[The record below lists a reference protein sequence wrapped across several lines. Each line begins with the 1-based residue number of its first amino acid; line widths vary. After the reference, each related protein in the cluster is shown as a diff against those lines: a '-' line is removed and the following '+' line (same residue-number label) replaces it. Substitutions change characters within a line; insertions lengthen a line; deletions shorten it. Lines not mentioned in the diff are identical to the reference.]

1 MLSLSSDS
9 FPTTLKLIRAKWAP
23 ILLRPILGSPEQ
35 LVIGVAAINSEG
47 FHLERANCL
56 ERLQCLFSDAAGT
69 AVVAAQTALDALSLS
84 LASEGYEAIADYE
97 PLFSGVVIGELKEAE
112 GTSLVQIASTWMA
125 MLSSVYK
132 SQTHELTQLVRVQSD
147 VSIEPDKATDRLPS
161 LVLEYVSQRR
171 PGLGKFFD
179 AEIQE
184 QNRRRRRT
192 NIHGVI
198 IDFAGSKI
206 VANFGTLSATSYAN
220 SVDRIKRR
228 LWDLKIDRDTE
239 KGTMATR
246 SHEMIIQHPLRN
258 DPQITE
264 KQYARI
270 EEALQALEE
279 QADQEEIRL
288 RPLTTV
294 PQIGEHIL
302 HLEAA
307 A

>member
-9 FPTTLKLIRAKWAP
+9 FPQTSQLVRAKWAP
-23 ILLRPILGSPEQ
+23 IMLRPILGSPEQ
-35 LVIGVAAINSEG
+35 LVIGVAAINSSD

-56 ERLQCLFSDAAGT
+56 EKLQCLFSDAAGT
-69 AVVAAQTALDALSLS
+69 AIIAAETALDALSIS
-84 LASEGYEAIADYE
+84 LATDGYEAISDYE
-97 PLFSGVVIGELKEAE
+97 PLFSGVVIGELREAE
-112 GTSLVQIASTWMA
+112 GKSLAQIASTWMA
-125 MLSSVYK
+125 TLSSVYK
-132 SQTHELTQLVRVQSD
+132 PQSQELTKLVQIQESVPTETDR
-147 VSIEPDKATDRLPS
+147 ATDRLPG

-184 QNRRRRRT
+184 QSKRRRRT
-192 NIHGVI
+192 NVHGVI
-198 IDFAGSKI
+198 IDFAGSRV
-206 VANFGTLSATSYAN
+206 VANFGTLSVSGYAN

-239 KGTMATR
+239 KGTLANR
-246 SHEMIIQHPLRN
+246 SHEMIIQHPLKD
-258 DPQITE
+258 DPQVTE
-264 KQYARI
+264 KQYNRI

-288 RPLTTV
+288 RPLNTV